1 MRFINRVTDT
11 TRARTMSLTHNFVV
25 PMMGSLFMLFASLI
39 RGFLGRIMKRAFID
53 D

>member
-11 TRARTMSLTHNFVV
+11 TRARTMSFTHNFVV
-25 PMMGSLFMLFASLI
+25 LMMGSLFMLFASLT
-39 RGFLGRIMKRAFID
+39 RGFLRRIMKRAFVD